1 MGDTKPKSSVPKTAK
16 GKISVGSDGTIHVK
30 GAPKKSA
37 PKAKRAKQAA
47 TPDPQPQQ
55 QEGKGSGCGGCLLN
69 ILGLCVAG
77 TVFAFLLDLLVRI
90 F

>member
-55 QEGKGSGCGGCLLN
+55 Q
-69 ILGLCVAG
+69 
-77 TVFAFLLDLLVRI
+77 
-90 F
+90 